1 MKGENI
7 MKTGRYLRDKGKL
20 TVIVSALFLMMTLFL
35 ACGHGKKPD
44 SISQIN
50 EINKPEV
57 KPEIK
62 KEAKAVAKKAGK
74 DGRFI
79 ADDNGTVLDTS
90 TNLMW
95 AAKDNGENINW
106 QSAKSYC
113 ENYRGGGYTDW
124 RMPTQDELAKL
135 YTAAK
140 TYKSDC
146 GYSVDLTELIR
157 LTCAWVWASEKR
169 GSDAANFDFYAG
181 KQNWSHQSIDYE
193 SRALPVRSGK

>member
-1 MKGENI
+1 MKKVIAVLLVLVGVAFAGE
-7 MKTGRYLRDKGKL
+7 
-20 TVIVSALFLMMTLFL
+20 
-35 ACGHGKKPD
+35 
-44 SISQIN
+44 
-50 EINKPEV
+50 
-57 KPEIK
+57 
-62 KEAKAVAKKAGK
+62 KAR

-79 ADDNGTVLDTS
+79 AYDNGTVLDTK
-90 TNLMW
+90 TNLIW
-95 AAKDNGENINW
+95 AAKDNGTFINLLGMR
-106 QSAKSYC
+106 SYV

-146 GYSVDLTELIR
+146 GYSVDLIELIR